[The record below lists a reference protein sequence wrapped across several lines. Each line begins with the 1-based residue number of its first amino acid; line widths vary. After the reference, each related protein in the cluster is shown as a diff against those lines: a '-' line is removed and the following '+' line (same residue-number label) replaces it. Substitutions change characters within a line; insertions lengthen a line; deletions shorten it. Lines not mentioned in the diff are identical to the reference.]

1 MMNYEKLLNQ
11 ELLNIKPSGI
21 RKFFD
26 LAEQMENVISLGVGE
41 PDFLTPWHVR
51 RAAVKS
57 LDNGKTRYTANAGL
71 LALRKEICTYT
82 KSHFHLDYDYNSEV
96 VVTVGGSE
104 GIDLFIRAV
113 TNPGD
118 EIIVPEPSF
127 VCYQPIVRVCGA
139 VPVPLVT
146 KAEDKFKVTAQAL
159 KAAITPKTKAV
170 VLPYPNN
177 PTGAIMERDELE
189 ELAAVLR
196 GTDILVISDEIY
208 ASLTY
213 EGKEHVSIASLPDMR
228 ERTVVI
234 NGFSKAFSM
243 TGWRLGYALG
253 PQPIIKQMTKL
264 HQFAIMSAPTT
275 SQYAAIDALQH
286 GDEDTEKMKAEYDY
300 RRRYIVNGF
309 NKMGLHCFNPEGAF
323 YCFPSIQSTGL
334 SSDEFCERLLKEKNV
349 AVVPGTAFGASGEG
363 FIRVSYC
370 YSIEHI
376 KTALGRIKDFL
387 GELNHESESMC
398 KD

>member
-1 MMNYEKLLNQ
+1 MIQYDSLLNQ
-11 ELLNIKPSGI
+11 NLLCVKPSGI

-26 LAEQMENVISLGVGE
+26 LAEQMDDVISLGVGE
-41 PDFLTPWHVR
+41 PDFLTPWHIR
-51 RAAVKS
+51 QEAVKS
-57 LDNGKTRYTANAGL
+57 LDIGKTRYTANAGL
-71 LALRKEICTYT
+71 LALRREICAYY
-82 KSHFHLDYDYNSEV
+82 KKNYHLDYDFNSEV

-127 VCYQPIVRVCGA
+127 VCYNPIVSICGG

-146 KAEDKFKVTAQAL
+146 KEENQFKITAQAL
-159 KAAITPKTKAV
+159 KEVITPKTKALI
-170 VLPYPNN
+170 LPYPNN
-177 PTGAIMERDELE
+177 PTGAILEKSELE
-189 ELAAVLR
+189 EIAKVLR
-196 GTDILVISDEIY
+196 GTDIVVISDEIY
-208 ASLTY
+208 AALTY
-213 EGKEHVSIASLPDMR
+213 GGKNHVSFASVDGMQ
-228 ERTVVI
+228 ERTVVV
-234 NGFSKAFSM
+234 NGFSKSFSM

-253 PQPIIKQMTKL
+253 PKPIIGQMTKL

-275 SQYAAIDALQH
+275 SQYGAIEALKN
-286 GDEDTEKMKAEYDY
+286 GDDDTAKMKAEYDY
-300 RRRYIVNGF
+300 RRRFIVKAF
-309 NKMGLHCFNPEGAF
+309 NDIGLHCFNPEGAF

-334 SSDEFCERLLKEKNV
+334 SSDEFCERLLKEKKV

-376 KTALGRIKDFL
+376 KTAIGRIKEFL
-387 GELNHESESMC
+387 GEIQHEG
-398 KD
+398 